1 MIPKTKDD
9 LTIEEQLE
17 CLKIGQVSMHHNLE
31 TKLEELEEQIK
42 FITDSIKGIDLVMQ
56 AMSIHLL
63 REHEKYEKEQA
74 EGIE

>member
-1 MIPKTKDD
+1 MIMIPKAKDD
-9 LTIEEQLE
+9 LTIDQKLDQLNSNW
-17 CLKIGQVSMHHNLE
+17 LNLH
-31 TKLEELEEQIK
+31 TKLDYLEEQIE